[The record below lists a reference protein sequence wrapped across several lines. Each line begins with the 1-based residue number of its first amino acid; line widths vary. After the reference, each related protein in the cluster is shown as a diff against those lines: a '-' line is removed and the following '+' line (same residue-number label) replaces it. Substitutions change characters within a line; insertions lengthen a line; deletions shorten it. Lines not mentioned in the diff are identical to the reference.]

1 MLRYT
6 ANNKRKEMTL
16 AKYSDR
22 SLADARA
29 DAAVKM
35 KQFRDGL
42 DHLVAKKRAQQ
53 AEIKTVDDLFADWH
67 IGNVKDSNITKSPNA
82 STAKTLPHI

>member
-16 AKYSDR
+16 AKYNDL

-35 KQFRDGL
+35 KQFQDGL
-42 DHLVAKKRAQQ
+42 VNFPD
-53 AEIKTVDDLFADWH
+53 FARH
-67 IGNVKDSNITKSPNA
+67 F
-82 STAKTLPHI
+82 